1 MTVARL
7 KLEVFETGSPR
18 SVEEMARVTAAAMDD
33 ARTAAYETGYSAGW
47 EDAVSAQSTEQTR
60 MSEEVARNLQA
71 LSFTY
76 HEARSH
82 VLRRLEPL
90 LKDMVAKVLPE
101 MARESLGHFVLEA
114 LRPVA
119 SHMTDMPVTLTLNP
133 ASRSAVEAFLAAET
147 TLPVNIVEEPTL
159 SDGQVFLRF
168 DDLEKQVDLDGV
180 ILAIAGAVDSFF
192 HFEQQ
197 EKAHG

>member
-1 MTVARL
+1 MPTRL
-7 KLEVFETGSPR
+7 KLEVFDTGGPRAFPEET
-18 SVEEMARVTAAAMDD
+18 RVAAAALDE
-33 ARTAAYETGYSAGW
+33 ARSASYETGYSAGW
-47 EDAVSAQSTEQTR
+47 EDAVAVQATDLIR
-60 MSEEVARNLQA
+60 MTEEVARNLQA

-119 SHMTDMPVTLTLNP
+119 SQMTDMPVTLSLNP
-133 ASRSAVEAFLAAET
+133 ASRAIVEQFLAEET
-147 TLPVNIVEEPTL
+147 SLPIRIAEEPSL
-159 SDGQVFLRF
+159 SEGQVFLRF
-168 DDLEKQVDLDGV
+168 EDQEIHVDLDGV

>member
-1 MTVARL
+1 MTAVRL
-7 KLEVFETGSPR
+7 KLEVFDTGHPR
-18 SVEEMARVTAAAMDD
+18 AEQDEARVTAAALDE
-33 ARTAAYETGYSAGW
+33 ARTASYETGYSAGW
-47 EDAVSAQSTEQTR
+47 EDAVSARTTDQSR
-60 MSEEVARNLQA
+60 MSEQVARNLQA
-71 LSFTY
+71 LSFSY

-90 LKDMVAKVLPE
+90 LKDMVARVLPD
-101 MARESLGHFVLEA
+101 MARESLGHFVLES

-119 SHMTDMPVTLTLNP
+119 AQMTDMPVTLTLNP
-133 ASRSAVEAFLAAET
+133 ASRAAVEAYLAEET
-147 TLPVNIVEEPTL
+147 SLPVRIVEEPSL
-159 SDGQVFLRF
+159 SEGQVFLRF
-168 DDLEKQVDLDGV
+168 DDQEKRVDLDGV

>member
-147 TLPVNIVEEPTL
+147 TLPINIVEEPTL

>member
-1 MTVARL
+1 MSAVRL
-7 KLEVFETGSPR
+7 KLEVFDTGHPR
-18 SVEEMARVTAAAMDD
+18 AAQEEARVTAAALDE

-47 EDAVSAQSTEQTR
+47 EDAVSAQTTDQSR
-60 MSEEVARNLQA
+60 MSEQVARNLQA
-71 LSFTY
+71 LSFSY

-119 SHMTDMPVTLTLNP
+119 SQMTDMPVTLSLNP
-133 ASRSAVEAFLAAET
+133 ASRAAVEAYLAEAT
-147 TLPVNIVEEPTL
+147 SLPVRIIEEPSL
-159 SDGQVFLRF
+159 SEGQVFLRF

-180 ILAIAGAVDSFF
+180 ILAIAAAVDSFF

-197 EKAHG
+197 EKAYG

>member
-1 MTVARL
+1 MTAARL
-7 KLEVFETGSPR
+7 KLEVFDTGGPR
-18 SVEEMARVTAAAMDD
+18 PSQDEARVTAAALDD
-33 ARTAAYETGYSAGW
+33 ARAASYETGYAAGW
-47 EDAVSAQSTEQTR
+47 EDAVSAQTTDQSR
-60 MSEEVARNLQA
+60 MAEEVARNLQA

-90 LKDMVAKVLPE
+90 LKDMVAKVLPG

-114 LRPVA
+114 LRPMA
-119 SHMTDMPVTLTLNP
+119 SQMTDMPVTLSLNP
-133 ASRSAVEAFLAAET
+133 ASRAAVETYLAEET
-147 TLPVNIVEEPTL
+147 SLPVQIVEEPSL
-159 SDGQVFLRF
+159 GEGQVFMRF
-168 DDLEKQVDLDGV
+168 DDQEKQVDLDGV
-180 ILAIAGAVDSFF
+180 ITAIAGAVDSFF

>member
-1 MTVARL
+1 MTAVRL
-7 KLEVFETGSPR
+7 KLEVFETGGPR
-18 SVEEMARVTAAAMDD
+18 AVQEEAWVTAAALDE
-33 ARTAAYETGYSAGW
+33 ARTASYETGYSAGW
-47 EDAVSAQSTEQTR
+47 EDSVSAQTTEQSR
-60 MSEEVARNLQA
+60 MTEEVARNLQA

-119 SHMTDMPVTLTLNP
+119 AQMTDMPVTLSLNP
-133 ASRSAVEAFLAAET
+133 ASRAAVEAYLAKET
-147 TLPVNIVEEPTL
+147 ALPIRIVEESSL
-159 SDGQVFLRF
+159 SEGQVFLRF
-168 DDLEKQVDLDGV
+168 DDQERQVDLDGV

-197 EKAHG
+197 EKAYG

>member
-1 MTVARL
+1 MKAVRL
-7 KLEVFETGSPR
+7 KLEVFDSGYTRTSPD
-18 SVEEMARVTAAAMDD
+18 EEQVSAAALDE
-33 ARTAAYETGYSAGW
+33 ARTSSYETGYSAGW
-47 EDAVSAQSTEQTR
+47 EDAVNAQATGQSR
-60 MSEEVARNLQA
+60 VAEEVARNLQA

-76 HEARSH
+76 HESRSH

-119 SHMTDMPVTLTLNP
+119 AQMTDMPVILSLNP
-133 ASRSAVEAFLAAET
+133 ASRAAVEAHLAAET
-147 TLPVNIVEEPTL
+147 SLPVRIIEEPSL
-159 SDGQVFLRF
+159 SEGQVFLRF
-168 DDLEKQVDLDGV
+168 DDQEKQIDLDGV